1 MTTTEQRTKRK
12 SNEVLRFFDSES
24 EAWDY
29 MVMRNRAHQRG
40 DKQLVVLVDGPED
53 NFAVMDLESAID
65 NGFSYT
71 WEV

>member
-1 MTTTEQRTKRK
+1 MTTTEQSTNRK
-12 SNEVLRFFDSES
+12 STEVLRFFDSEN
-24 EAWDY
+24 EARDY

-53 NFAVMDLESAID
+53 NFAVMDLESAIE

>member
-1 MTTTEQRTKRK
+1 MTTTEQSTKRK
-12 SNEVLRFFDSES
+12 RTEVLRFFDSEN
-24 EAWDY
+24 EARDY

-65 NGFSYT
+65 NGFLYT
-71 WEV
+71 WEI

>member
-12 SNEVLRFFDSES
+12 SNEVLRFFDSEN
-24 EAWDY
+24 EARDY

-53 NFAVMDLESAID
+53 NFAVMDLESAIE
-65 NGFSYT
+65 NGFLYT